1 MIVDF
6 VKCTQF
12 FMGKRE
18 LSQSAD
24 QVSVKRAKQSVD
36 AKKLTFSEAVKDKRL
51 SCAKSVIEFAFNKKR
66 ARVLSSQ
73 KDCRDEA
80 AGVLYWMSRD
90 QRIQGRF
97 F

>member
-1 MIVDF
+1 M
-6 VKCTQF
+6 
-12 FMGKRE
+12 
-18 LSQSAD
+18 
-24 QVSVKRAKQSVD
+24 
-36 AKKLTFSEAVKDKRL
+36 KDKRL

-97 F
+97 FCTCAVNYDLPFCMLSFVYM